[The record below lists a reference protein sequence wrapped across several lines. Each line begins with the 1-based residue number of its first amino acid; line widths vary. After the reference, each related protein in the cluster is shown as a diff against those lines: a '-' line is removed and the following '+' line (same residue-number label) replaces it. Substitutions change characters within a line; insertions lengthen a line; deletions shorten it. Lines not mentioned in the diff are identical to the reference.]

1 MIFVD
6 SNVPMYLVG
15 AAHPNKDRTVAVL
28 TRLAQ
33 SGEALVTDIEVYQEI
48 LHRYAAIGRLDA
60 IDPAFA
66 SLDALVDD
74 VLAFGV
80 AEVRAA
86 RALLESISSLSAR
99 DALHAAVMASSGV
112 TRIFS
117 FDRGFDAVE
126 ELERLS

>member
-6 SNVPMYLVG
+6 SNVPMYLIG

-33 SGEALVTDIEVYQEI
+33 AGEALVTDIEVYQEI
-48 LHRYAAIGRLDA
+48 LHRYAAIDRLDA
-60 IDPAFA
+60 IEPAFA

-86 RALLESISSLSAR
+86 RALLGSISSLSAR
-99 DALHAAVMASSGV
+99 DALHAAVMASAGV

>member
-6 SNVPMYLVG
+6 SNVPMYLIG

-33 SGEALVTDIEVYQEI
+33 AGEALVTDIEIYQEI
-48 LHRYAAIGRLDA
+48 LHRYAAIDRLDA
-60 IDPAFA
+60 IEPAFA

-86 RALLESISSLSAR
+86 RALLGSISSLSAR
-99 DALHAAVMASSGV
+99 DALHAAVMASAGV

>member
-1 MIFVD
+1 MIFID

-28 TRLAQ
+28 TRLTQA
-33 SGEALVTDIEVYQEI
+33 GEMFVTDVEVYQEI
-48 LHRYAAIGRLDA
+48 LRRYVALGRLDA

-74 VLAFGV
+74 VLVCGV
-80 AEVRAA
+80 AEIRAA
-86 RALLESISSLSAR
+86 RTLLENVSSLSAR
-99 DALHAAVMASSGV
+99 DALHAAVMGSAAV

-117 FDRGFDAVE
+117 FDQGFDAIGG
-126 ELERLS
+126 LERLS

>member
-1 MIFVD
+1 MAQVGER
-6 SNVPMYLVG
+6 LVTG
-15 AAHPNKDRTVAVL
+15 AA
-28 TRLAQ
+28 
-33 SGEALVTDIEVYQEI
+33 VYQEI
-48 LHRYAAIGRLDA
+48 LHRYVAIDRLDA

-80 AEVRAA
+80 AEIRAA
-86 RALLESISSLSAR
+86 RTLLENVSGLSAR
-99 DALHAAVMASSGV
+99 DALHASVMASAGV

-117 FDRGFDAVE
+117 FDRGFDAIG

>member
-1 MIFVD
+1 MIFID
-6 SNVPMYLVG
+6 SNVPMYLIG
-15 AAHPNKDRTVAVL
+15 TAHPNKDRTVAVL

-60 IDPAFA
+60 IEPAFA

-80 AEVRAA
+80 AATVSAGVAQGEDRA
-86 RALLESISSLSAR
+86 
-99 DALHAAVMASSGV
+99 
-112 TRIFS
+112 
-117 FDRGFDAVE
+117 
-126 ELERLS
+126 ERLCAPASTALRWPSSPDCRRNRPTESCRPRLV